1 MKSLT
6 FCVLLACKTSAPPI
20 PDTPPTSTPAPVPV
34 PAAVEAEQVT
44 LTLNPDELRYDE
56 AAGTATFSPGSGVR
70 SASYT
75 HYILDLAS
83 LEAALGGRPAEPV
96 AVIVEIT
103 GEAER
108 VHSPSDPNMPQPEGG
123 FQITERTGR
132 VVSRAP

>member
-1 MKSLT
+1 M
-6 FCVLLACKTSAPPI
+6 
-20 PDTPPTSTPAPVPV
+20 
-34 PAAVEAEQVT
+34 T
-44 LTLNPDELRYDE
+44 LTLNPDEMQYDE
-56 AAGTATFSPGSGVR
+56 AAGTVTFSPGSGVR

-83 LEAALGGRPAEPV
+83 LEAALGGRPSAPV

-103 GEAER
+103 AESER
-108 VHSPSDPNMPQPEGG
+108 VHSPSDPSMPQPQGG